1 MQKEITGKKIL
12 ETPRLLLN
20 EFTED
25 DASFIV
31 ELLNSPDWLQYIG
44 DRNVRTTEDASRFIN
59 EKYIDSYKKN
69 GFGLYAVVL
78 KENNITIGMCGLIK
92 RDSLEDIDIG
102 FAFLPEYIS
111 KGYGFESAVEVLKY
125 GKEILNLKRIVAIT
139 IKSNNKSVNLLKK
152 IGMKFEKSFFMEGDS
167 EELLLFTTQ

>member
-44 DRNVRTTEDASRFIN
+44 DRNVRTTEDARRFIN

-125 GKEILNLKRIVAIT
+125 GKEKLNLKRIVAIT

>member
-44 DRNVRTTEDASRFIN
+44 DRNVRTTEDARRFIN